1 MMKYVFGVL
10 ALIAIVAAVV
20 IAILKKQEPKEREL
34 TQKHFEHYK
43 KKVHRNCNSEEFEEF
58 FAFLK
63 KYPGGYV
70 KRQKGEIVKRE
81 YTGRE
86 KGDLKG
92 IFYNVIFSNPNISV
106 EDKEEFRIFIVSKGV
121 NGCDERPDYETRD
134 SKLRNR
140 NDNKDE
146 YERKEI
152 GNQGEETVREVLN
165 RLKEK
170 GYLVINGPVL
180 LYDGVKREYDHIVIG
195 ENGVFSLETKAFGV
209 SKDGKNKA
217 SLFIDKGDKWTLR
230 KNGANRELKSPT
242 LQILSERD
250 HLKNILYNAKEKIE
264 VKPVL
269 VLSNSK
275 LYLKKN
281 IKLDYDVIFVKKLE
295 EYILSAELNRIIPE
309 EQRLIAEILDEHRIN
324 A

>member
-1 MMKYVFGVL
+1 
-10 ALIAIVAAVV
+10 
-20 IAILKKQEPKEREL
+20 
-34 TQKHFEHYK
+34 
-43 KKVHRNCNSEEFEEF
+43 
-58 FAFLK
+58 
-63 KYPGGYV
+63 
-70 KRQKGEIVKRE
+70 
-81 YTGRE
+81 
-86 KGDLKG
+86 
-92 IFYNVIFSNPNISV
+92 
-106 EDKEEFRIFIVSKGV
+106 
-121 NGCDERPDYETRD
+121 
-134 SKLRNR
+134 
-140 NDNKDE
+140 
-146 YERKEI
+146 
-152 GNQGEETVREVLN
+152 VREVLN

-180 LYDGVKREYDHIVIG
+180 LYDGVKKEYDHIVIG

-217 SLFIDKGDKWTLR
+217 SLYIDKGDKWTLR

-242 LQILSERD
+242 SQILSERD

>member
-10 ALIAIVAAVV
+10 AVGAIAAAVV
-20 IAILKKQEPKEREL
+20 IAILKKQEPNERQL

-43 KKVHRNCNSEEFEEF
+43 KKVHRNLSEEEFEEF
-58 FAFLK
+58 FSFLK
-63 KYPGGYV
+63 KYPGGYIQR
-70 KRQKGEIVKRE
+70 KNGEIIKRE
-81 YTGRE
+81 YTGSE

-106 EDKEEFRIFIVSKGV
+106 EDKEDFRMFIVSKGV

-134 SKLRNR
+134 SKLRNN
-140 NDNKDE
+140 NDNRDE

-152 GNQGEETVREVLN
+152 GNLGEETVREVLN
-165 RLKEK
+165 RLKDR

-180 LYDGVKREYDHIVIG
+180 LFEGVKKEYDHIVIG

-242 LQILSERD
+242 SQILSERD
-250 HLKNILYNAKEKIE
+250 HLKNILHNSREKIE

-295 EYILSAELNRIIPE
+295 EYILNEELNRIIPE